1 MLLRLPLD
9 PGAQDRAS
17 WGRENCILWGR
28 VRHADFGPCTHTL
41 SIRAAWGGVEHCHV
55 EGRTIGV
62 DDDNFLIL
70 NHGRIYSSSIRSA
83 QPVESLAICFS
94 PRLVEKIHSD
104 GGSSQFLEHLR
115 PHDTT
120 VSPVLHSIRQ
130 ALTAG
135 CDDPAWYDEQL
146 TALLARMR
154 SHQEQLLDR
163 VDGLALTRPATRRDV
178 YRRIARATD
187 VLHSDYANGV
197 DLAGLAQSASMSKYH
212 FLRLFKLVHGLTP
225 HTYLQRKRIAVAV
238 RLLESTSITVR
249 EVAIKVGFADDST
262 LVRQMRRWTRRT
274 PGQVRAAALNPPARP
289 HAGTT
294 APYSSP
300 AAPFAPT
307 STASPRSP

>member
-1 MLLRLPLD
+1 MLLRLPLE
-9 PGAQDRAS
+9 PGAQDAVG

-28 VRHADFGPCTHTL
+28 VRNADFGPCTHTL

-55 EGRTIGV
+55 DGRTVGV

-94 PRLVEKIHSD
+94 PRLVEQIHCD

-115 PHDTT
+115 PHDMT
-120 VSPVLHSIRQ
+120 VSPVLNSIRQ

-135 CDDPAWYDEQL
+135 CDDQVWYDQQL
-146 TALLARMR
+146 TLLLARMR
-154 SHQEQLLDR
+154 AHQEQLLDR
-163 VDGLALTRPATRRDV
+163 VDGLALIRAATRRDV

-187 VLHSDYANGV
+187 LLHSDYGNGV
-197 DLAGLAQSASMSKYH
+197 DLTELARSANMSKFH

-262 LVRQMRRWTRRT
+262 LVRQMRRWMRST
-274 PGQVRAAALNPPARP
+274 PGQVRAAALNPPAKT
-289 HAGTT
+289 HAGIT
-294 APYSSP
+294 APYSNP
-300 AAPFAPT
+300 AAPFAPMP
-307 STASPRSP
+307 TASPRSP